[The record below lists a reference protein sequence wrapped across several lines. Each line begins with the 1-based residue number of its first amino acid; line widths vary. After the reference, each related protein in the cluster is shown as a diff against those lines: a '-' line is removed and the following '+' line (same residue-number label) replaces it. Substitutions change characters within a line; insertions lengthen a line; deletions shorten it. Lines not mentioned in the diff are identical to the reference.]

1 MKLFDLPTDV
11 LCKIFEFDD
20 TYRLMYNRVLKEMLD
35 INDVLAS
42 LILETDPIFGRSQNL
57 ENCFYT
63 VADAFTKSQLT
74 AAYRVHVRRALPKRG
89 STKAAMV
96 ERLYWKLYPV
106 IQPLHYRENANTV
119 EIIVDSDSDSDDSI

>member
-1 MKLFDLPTDV
+1 
-11 LCKIFEFDD
+11 
-20 TYRLMYNRVLKEMLD
+20 MLD

-63 VADAFTKSQLT
+63 VADAFTKSQLI

-119 EIIVDSDSDSDDSI
+119 EIIVDSDDNSSHFADDDESIKRMNYCK

>member
-42 LILETDPIFGRSQNL
+42 LILETNL
-57 ENCFYT
+57 LARVFVVLPMYRRP
-63 VADAFTKSQLT
+63 VARQ
-74 AAYRVHVRRALPKRG
+74 
-89 STKAAMV
+89 
-96 ERLYWKLYPV
+96 
-106 IQPLHYRENANTV
+106 
-119 EIIVDSDSDSDDSI
+119 II